1 MRYKFLLLIAF
12 LFVST
17 FAFAQYPD
25 DTGRGRTSTKKS
37 ERSISEDTAQNQRK
51 MFYEMRN
58 SVGAD
63 LILYTGNGGGIL
75 YGLNWT
81 PRFLLTPTD
90 KFYSLALSI
99 PFSIGFTSNN
109 RTNLFYT
116 HVPALAEFSLF
127 HEANSERES
136 RFGLFAGAGF
146 AYNYLNVQGFRSQYG
161 PMVSAGFRY
170 IGIYGQSST
179 LRFSLTQTMND
190 NSMFIGQFTVGTNF

>member
-1 MRYKFLLLIAF
+1 MRSKFLLLTAF
-12 LFVST
+12 LFIST

-25 DTGRGRTSTKKS
+25 DTGRGRNSTKKS
-37 ERSISEDTAQNQRK
+37 EKPSTEDTTHNPRK

-99 PFSIGFTSNN
+99 PFSIGITSNN
-109 RTNLFYT
+109 RSTFFYT
-116 HVPALAEFSLF
+116 HIPALAEFSLF
-127 HEANSERES
+127 HEANSERNS
-136 RFGLFAGAGF
+136 RFGLFAGGGF
-146 AYNYLNVQGFRSQYG
+146 AYNFLNVQGFRSQYG

-170 IGIYGQSST
+170 IGLYGQSST
-179 LRFSLTQTMND
+179 LRFSLTQTLND